1 MEKEYPKSRMVA
13 RTRRAATAR
22 RSQTARHDHDHA
34 THRTPACPPHRTHP
48 PAHAR
53 AHASTPKHSKHHL
66 HAHAANAALAHYMTH
81 ISMHTAPRRVS
92 RAPLNCVLAAPL
104 TACTAHAR
112 PLKAAMAHFHMPLHP
127 QHTNMQLSQATH
139 DTPHTSTG
147 PRLHT
152 SLTRILSRARTL
164 LSCPARPAEPRMPS
178 IHASQTC
185 HTST

>member
-1 MEKEYPKSRMVA
+1 MLLLKENSLRRLEVLVLAFTELHYTLFIGNNSGKEYPKSRMVA

-127 QHTNMQLSQATH
+127 QHTMQLTQ
-139 DTPHTSTG
+139 TP
-147 PRLHT
+147 PP
-152 SLTRILSRARTL
+152 LTQSN
-164 LSCPARPAEPRMPS
+164 S
-178 IHASQTC
+178 
-185 HTST
+185 